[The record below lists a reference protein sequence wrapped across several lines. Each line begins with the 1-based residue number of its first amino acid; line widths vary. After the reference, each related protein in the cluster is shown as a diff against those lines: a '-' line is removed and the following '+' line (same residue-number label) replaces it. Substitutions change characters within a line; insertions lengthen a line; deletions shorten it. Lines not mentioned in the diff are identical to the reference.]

1 MTPCNAL
8 TRALRLRLYGEAPGG
23 ATRLLEKPKEYSV
36 TFRFPSSGDD
46 RATIAVLDAG
56 YTVPGWSKPIYENL
70 RFSVHSKS
78 RVALVGPNGC
88 GKSTLLGLLTGGV
101 QGFFFGFFFGLGFR
115 VGNMKAWFWDG
126 GGMLV
131 RVESTC
137 TSIDHLAFYVAA
149 AVIKSSH
156 FSCLSPSFAAYATK

>member
-1 MTPCNAL
+1 M
-8 TRALRLRLYGEAPGG
+8 
-23 ATRLLEKPKEYSV
+23 

-101 QGFFFGFFFGLGFR
+101 QGFFLFFFLFR
-115 VGNMKAWFWDG
+115 V
-126 GGMLV
+126 
-131 RVESTC
+131 
-137 TSIDHLAFYVAA
+137 
-149 AVIKSSH
+149 
-156 FSCLSPSFAAYATK
+156 